1 MCAHTY
7 AVRMHTHTHTYTHAH
22 AYIHTHTHTCTHT
35 RIHTHIHT
43 DTGNTLAISAKRPL
57 FEGEEGCRV
66 NVGGSSGH
74 MVVHAPTTI

>member
-1 MCAHTY
+1 MRTY
-7 AVRMHTHTHTYTHAH
+7 ACTHTY
-22 AYIHTHTHTCTHT
+22 
-35 RIHTHIHT
+35 
-43 DTGNTLAISAKRPL
+43 TGNTLAISAKRPL

>member
-7 AVRMHTHTHTYTHAH
+7 ARTHAHTH
-22 AYIHTHTHTCTHT
+22 AYIHTCTHT
-35 RIHTHIHT
+35 Y
-43 DTGNTLAISAKRPL
+43 TGNTLAISAKRPL

-66 NVGGSSGH
+66 NIGGSSGH